1 MTYKDPKTGR
11 ERNLGPDNVGGSV
24 WPWIGGR
31 VILVAIA
38 YGGWY
43 FYDHSQKSADLSNP
57 SPAADK
63 RLALQ
68 RRIPVLAYRV
78 PPAAPTDLPQNKP
91 EAASG
96 ASSGTSGTGN
106 VEPGTQ
112 PSQVRQ
118 ASKEPRTARNPATPG
133 LRSSRNGPASNPSF
147 NNIARKASR
156 PRPSFAQGLNS
167 KQSNV

>member
-24 WPWIGGR
+24 WPWIGGL

-57 SPAADK
+57 SPAADN
-63 RLALQ
+63 ASG
-68 RRIPVLAYRV
+68 A
-78 PPAAPTDLPQNKP
+78 AAPNSGPGVQGAPGSTNGPATKP